1 MRISDMATE
10 LINKGQL
17 NVIKALEKD
26 LSQDIVIKLL
36 TRVSLGHKA
45 TKEEITYIHKWY
57 EKFIGGI
64 NE

>member
-10 LINKGQL
+10 LINKDKL
-17 NVIKALEKD
+17 NVIKSLEKD

-45 TKEEITYIHKWY
+45 TEEERTYIQKWY
-57 EKFIGGI
+57 KEFC
-64 NE
+64 E